1 MFLIEQSEGRVKG
14 FEIGMGRVIRIGIV
28 DDHPVFRL
36 GLRRLFEQVEDLSV
50 LWDIASELEV
60 LPTLASKPVDV
71 VLMDLNLGPGEDS
84 LRATHSIVDSGG
96 DVRVIVISSSLDLE
110 SVAAARDAGASGYLP
125 KDLPMGDMVD
135 AVRTLA
141 AQGNGGSPFADFLSP
156 RSRAHTGGETFMRG
170 LTRREREV
178 LAELRRGRTNRE
190 IAGRLGVSITTVN
203 KHVQQVLK
211 KLHAK
216 SRAQAIANSQAAASG
231 RAIGWD
237 RNG

>member
-1 MFLIEQSEGRVKG
+1 MSRLV
-14 FEIGMGRVIRIGIV
+14 RIGIV

-36 GLRRLFEQVEDLSV
+36 GLRRLFEQVKDLSV
-50 LWDIASELEV
+50 SWDLASESEV

-84 LRATHSIVDSGG
+84 LRATRSILDSGG

-110 SVAAARDAGASGYLP
+110 SVAAARDAGAVGYLP
-125 KDLPMGDMVD
+125 KDLPMGEMVD
-135 AVRTLA
+135 AVRALA
-141 AQGNGGSPFADFLSP
+141 ARGDGSSPFADLLS
-156 RSRAHTGGETFMRG
+156 RKSRAHAGGTAVLG
-170 LTRREREV
+170 ALTTREREV

-190 IAGRLGVSITTVN
+190 IAARLGVSVTTVN

-211 KLHAK
+211 KLQAK

-231 RAIGWD
+231 RAIGW
-237 RNG
+237 